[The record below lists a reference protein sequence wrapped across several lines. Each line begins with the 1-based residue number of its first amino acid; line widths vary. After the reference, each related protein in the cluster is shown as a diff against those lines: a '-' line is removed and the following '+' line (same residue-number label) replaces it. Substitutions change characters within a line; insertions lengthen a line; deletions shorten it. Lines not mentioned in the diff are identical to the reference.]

1 MTRLNLVQ
9 KVYKNNWLIYIAAAL
24 TVAYITY
31 LAFSIHEGIFYAG
44 DQALKA
50 LEVKQ
55 IAAGYGFKYLHL
67 AQPAWVQDVW
77 KSGYFPLRPPFFYP
91 SPGGYIIVYPPMFQ
105 IISSFFYSAFGSKGL
120 YILPMLCTF
129 VLLTWV
135 VVLLK
140 RTGATALN
148 IAASIFILVFC
159 SPLILYG
166 VMFWEH
172 LPAVLLLFAGVAFLA
187 NKPTGI
193 APSAILGLIAGQA
206 IWLRPEALMMNFLYC
221 VAAGILF
228 LRSRDRVY
236 IAFVAAIALSLIPWL
251 IFNKVEYGSIF
262 GIHGMQVLRDNNA
275 ESKMGLSNGLRNLLA
290 INRLSLRCFLFI
302 LFLFPVLYRVGRWQ
316 QTADLRI
323 PLLAGIV
330 IIYSLATP
338 FMLPND
344 GVVQWGPRYFL
355 AIIPVTVV
363 ALSLAETKWNL
374 FANWT
379 VPWWL
384 TLLLLYAGYSS
395 FAHNTHG
402 GGYKELRRRYNHR
415 LTNIYNL
422 IDSKPGN
429 VVIVSN
435 YGMTHDFGYL
445 FDKAYFFAAGGN
457 DSLRRLI
464 PLLKSHG
471 VRQFI
476 YVFDPYVPTLPTM
489 LEDSTTRHYFI
500 DAANKVVPKEDL
512 VGKVY
517 TIQ

>member
-1 MTRLNLVQ
+1 MARFNLIQ

-44 DQALKA
+44 DQALKS

-77 KSGYFPLRPPFFYP
+77 KAGYFPLKPPFFYP
-91 SPGGYIIVYPPMFQ
+91 SSRGYIIVYPPMFQ
-105 IISSFFYSAFGSKGL
+105 IISSFFYSAFDSKGL
-120 YILPMLCTF
+120 YILPILCTF

-187 NKPTGI
+187 DTPSGI
-193 APSAILGLIAGQA
+193 APSVILGLIAGQA
-206 IWLRPEALMMNFLYC
+206 IWLRPEALMMDFLYC
-221 VAAGILF
+221 IAAGILF
-228 LRSRDRVY
+228 LRRRDPVY

-251 IFNKVEYGSIF
+251 IFNKTEYGSFF
-262 GIHGMQVLRDNNA
+262 GIHGMQVLSDNNPDTTIGW
-275 ESKMGLSNGLRNLLA
+275 KNGFRNLLT
-290 INRLSLRCFLFI
+290 INRLSLRCFLLI
-302 LFLFPVLYRVGRWQ
+302 LFLFPVLYRVIRWRPA
-316 QTADLRI
+316 ADLRL

-344 GVVQWGPRYFL
+344 GVIQWGARYFL

-363 ALSLAETKWNL
+363 ALSLAETKWDL
-374 FANWT
+374 FVRWNI
-379 VPWWL
+379 PWWL
-384 TLLLLYAGYSS
+384 TVLLLYAGYNS
-395 FAHNTHG
+395 FVHNTHG
-402 GGYKELRRRYNHR
+402 GGYKEMRWRYNQR
-415 LTNIYNL
+415 LTSAYNL

-435 YGMTHDFGYL
+435 AVMTYDFGYL
-445 FDKAYFFAAGGN
+445 FDKDYFFAASGN
-457 DSLRRLI
+457 DSLGSLI

-476 YVFDPYVPTLPTM
+476 YVTDPADKDHPRENLV
-489 LEDSTTRHYFI
+489 
-500 DAANKVVPKEDL
+500 AKVC
-512 VGKVY
+512 